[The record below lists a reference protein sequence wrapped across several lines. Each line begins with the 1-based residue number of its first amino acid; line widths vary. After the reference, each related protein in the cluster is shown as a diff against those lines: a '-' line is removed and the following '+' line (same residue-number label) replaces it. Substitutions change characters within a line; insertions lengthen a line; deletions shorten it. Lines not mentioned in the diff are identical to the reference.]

1 MKIKK
6 STFVIVIIVA
16 VVASSILTAS
26 FVNPFGAG
34 GLQDVII
41 ARMSGSGEDLSRF
54 NKALYFI
61 KEGFYED
68 VDEDELTTAA
78 IKGMTDSL
86 HDDYS
91 EYMTDLEADEFM
103 DDVNGN
109 YSGVGLYITRGDDGL
124 VTVIAPLSGSP
135 AYEAH
140 ITTGDKLLAV
150 DGEPL
155 SGDDLTGAANRMK
168 GEVGTTVKVSVLK
181 ADSGAT
187 EEIEL
192 TRANIT
198 IEVAEGKMLEN
209 EIGYIAVSQFTQ
221 DMTEQ
226 FMNELNS
233 LREQGANSLIID
245 LRGNPGGYMDVA
257 VQAADLFMDEGVI
270 TYTEDKGGK
279 QRFYRA
285 DGDCIDI
292 PTVILIN
299 GGSASASEI
308 FTSALHDSNRAY
320 VIGEKSYGKGVVQE
334 VLMLDGGLLKLT
346 TARYFTPSGVCLNGI
361 GIEPDLTV
369 EMSYDDYY
377 RYAGGDGDVQLD
389 AAVEYLKTR

>member
-6 STFVIVIIVA
+6 STFVIVIIIA

-41 ARMSGSGEDLSRF
+41 ARMNGSGEELSKF

-61 KEGFYED
+61 NERFYED
-68 VDEDELTTAA
+68 VDKDALTDEA

-103 DDVNGN
+103 DDVSGN
-109 YSGVGLYITRGDDGL
+109 YTGVGLYITRGDDGL
-124 VTVIAPLSGSP
+124 VTVIAPLAGSP

-140 ITTGDKLLAV
+140 ITTGDKLLTV

-168 GEVGTTVKVSVLK
+168 GEAGTSVRISVLK

-192 TRANIT
+192 TRADIT
-198 IEVAEGKMLEN
+198 IEVAEGKMSDEN
-209 EIGYIAVSQFTQ
+209 IGYIAVSQFTQ
-221 DMTEQ
+221 DMLNQ
-226 FMNELNS
+226 FTSELER
-233 LREQGANSLIID
+233 LREQGAKSLIID

-257 VQAADLFMDEGVI
+257 IEMADMFMNDGVI
-270 TYTEDKGGK
+270 TYTEDKNGR

-320 VIGEKSYGKGVVQE
+320 VVGEKSYGKGVVQE
-334 VLMLDGGLLKLT
+334 VLMLDDGLLKLT

-361 GIEPDLTV
+361 GIEPDLAV
-369 EMSYDDYY
+369 EMSDDDYY